1 MNITTLEQ
9 LDELV
14 AKEIG
19 YVFYEEEVDFHGE
32 FILIIVE

>member
-1 MNITTLEQ
+1 MKIITLEQ

-19 YVFYEEEVDFHGE
+19 YVFYEEKVDFYEE
-32 FILIIVE
+32 FITNYC

>member
-19 YVFYEEEVDFHGE
+19 YVFYEE
-32 FILIIVE
+32 FITNYC